1 MEQYDNERYKT
12 LNLEL
17 VKAIREKNGRDIKYF
32 LECLDH
38 YQRCSYLDSDP
49 DRLVD
54 LLLLP
59 SKRSSQEGHSYHYA
73 QSRSPR

>member
-1 MEQYDNERYKT
+1 MERGDDERYKN

-17 VKAIREKNGRDIKYF
+17 VKAIRERNGRDIKYF
-32 LECLDH
+32 LECISY
-38 YQRCSYLDSDP
+38 YQRRSYIDSDP

-59 SKRSSQEGHSYHYA
+59 SKRSSQERHPHNNA
-73 QSRSPR
+73 